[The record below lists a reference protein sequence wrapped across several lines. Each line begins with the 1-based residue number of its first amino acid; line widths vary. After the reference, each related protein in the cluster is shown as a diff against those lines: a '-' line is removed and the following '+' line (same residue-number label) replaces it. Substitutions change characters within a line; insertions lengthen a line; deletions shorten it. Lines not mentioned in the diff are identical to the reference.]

1 VVELGADLVAGAAEA
16 VIKLICFVRR
26 KPGMTAD
33 EFHRYWREE
42 HGPLVARTKMG
53 SHVLRYEQNHVVR
66 LNDDGD
72 GFDGVTVQ
80 WFESVEAFYASVA
93 EADYAEV
100 AADMDKFLDTSRIE
114 FVLTEEPD
122 VIVDRL

>member
-1 VVELGADLVAGAAEA
+1 LAA

-33 EFHRYWREE
+33 DFHAYWRDV
-42 HGPLVARTKMG
+42 HGPLVARTKSG
-53 SHVLRYEQNHVVR
+53 QHALRYEQNHAVAD
-66 LNDDGD
+66 DDGY
-72 GFDGVTVQ
+72 DGVTVQ
-80 WFESVEAFYASVA
+80 WYESVDDFYASLR
-93 EADYAEV
+93 EDDYAEIN
-100 AADMDKFLDTSRIE
+100 ADIEKFLDTSRLQ

>member
-1 VVELGADLVAGAAEA
+1 

-72 GFDGVTVQ
+72 GYDGVTVQ

-93 EADYAEV
+93 EPDYAEV

-122 VIVDRL
+122 VIVDLL

>member
-1 VVELGADLVAGAAEA
+1 

-42 HGPLVARTKMG
+42 HGPLVARTKSG
-53 SHVLRYEQNHVVR
+53 QYALRYEQNHVVR
-66 LNDDGD
+66 GPATDDAD

-80 WFESVEAFYASVA
+80 WFESVDAFYASVA
-93 EADYAEV
+93 EPDYAEI
-100 AADMDKFLDTSRIE
+100 AADIEKFLDTSRLE

-122 VIVDRL
+122 VIVDRLKP